1 MNNIKLIISA
11 VFLLLLSACG
21 GGDDGTDSNGNSN
34 TGRGGTTYVA
44 GEFKTAS
51 RHDEYAPTDIAAY
64 GLSSGICMGEEY
76 YYETA
81 NVLVFGSSSL
91 PDDDFQYAA
100 TLVENKLNEAFNLMG
115 ITRTEFNNYRPQYTP
130 QVAKLF
136 IGFLLNDYIDL
147 GEVGIAVPE
156 IWQEMGW
163 VQRESFLRAYWNNAS
178 DDEQTEL
185 VDFYHSFFG
194 ISGLDDGN
202 KLPRK
207 IGVCL
212 DSSMNEVMYGQG
224 TLLGMNIPPK
234 SIANRSD
241 AEQVVLHELIHTIQH
256 NIGTP
261 VDVGTQVNDLW
272 FMEGQATYLS
282 RQKMASNA
290 AGYYPVNVVDGWD
303 AGQEFGDDGIGYKHY
318 AKAYSYLDI
327 NSGKERVL
335 QLLLDVRNYQ
345 NAGSN
350 FGHVGTSS
358 DRFRTAFDGNILKAN
373 DEQLTLEEFRQ
384 NYHSLVK

>member
-1 MNNIKLIISA
+1 MNNYKLIISTA
-11 VFLLLLSACG
+11 FLFLLPACG
-21 GGDDGTDSNGNSN
+21 DNADSTDSNGNVDKA
-34 TGRGGTTYVA
+34 YVA
-44 GEFKTAS
+44 GEFKTATT
-51 RHDEYAPTDIAAY
+51 HNEYAPSDIAVY

-81 NVLVFGSSSL
+81 NVLVYGSASL

-147 GEVGIAVPE
+147 GEVGITVPE
-156 IWQEMGW
+156 TWQEMGW

-178 DDEQTEL
+178 DDKQTEL
-185 VDFYHSFFG
+185 VDFYHNFFG
-194 ISGLDDGN
+194 ISDLDEGN
-202 KLPRK
+202 TLPTK

-234 SIANRSD
+234 SIASRSD
-241 AEQVVLHELIHTIQH
+241 AEQVILHELIHTLQH
-256 NIGTP
+256 NISTP
-261 VDVGTQVNDLW
+261 FNVGTQVNDLW

-282 RQKMASNA
+282 GQKMASNSD
-290 AGYYPVNVVDGWD
+290 GYFPVNVVGGWD
-303 AGQEFGDDGIGYKHY
+303 AGQEFGDDGIAYMHY

-327 NSGKERVL
+327 HSSKDRVL

-345 NAGSN
+345 GAGQN
-350 FGHVGTSS
+350 FGHVGISS
-358 DRFRTAFDGNILKAN
+358 DRFTEAFNDNMVKAN
-373 DEQLTLEEFRQ
+373 GEQLTLNDFRK
-384 NYHSLVK
+384 NYHSLVR